1 MNSDPKTQ
9 ESLSFL
15 KNHAVGV
22 LATLSPAGEPHA
34 RTVYYASND
43 MFEVFF
49 LTLSG
54 TRKVEDINDNHR
66 AAFVV
71 SDNATPQTLQIE
83 GTISELT
90 DTAEID
96 TVVKKLMDIFTSK
109 GEHFAPLTHLD
120 PGRVLFY
127 KLSPEWIR
135 RGDFTKSAG
144 TDEAFTLIKK
154 P

>member
-1 MNSDPKTQ
+1 MNPDPKTQ

-15 KNHAVGV
+15 GSHAVGV

-34 RTVYYASND
+34 RTVYYVSNSAL
-43 MFEVFF
+43 EVFF

-71 SDNATPQTLQIE
+71 SDEVVPKTLQIE
-83 GTISELT
+83 GIISELT

-109 GEHFAPLTHLD
+109 GEHFAPLAHLD
-120 PGRVLFY
+120 SGRVLFY
-127 KLSPEWIR
+127 KLSPEWVR
-135 RGDFTKSAG
+135 WGDFTKSEG
-144 TDEAFTLIKK
+144 TDEAFTDIH